1 MNALEEFDHILR
13 FGYNSEKLLAVK
25 SNLDSYLQT
34 CPEEDKAKCQM
45 NIELA
50 ERLIAESKE
59 VDKLRQQYNLLHGF
73 VLENKQLGPIE
84 LEYIEPYRN
93 SYGVDIKV
101 GRYIMELVYKPIDE
115 PEKNEVRTKFYFN
128 VDDLYKSFMLKKDAI
143 SSAYPNIQYNRR
155 DYYPISVRWDNWGDL
170 IVNTIKVVENDPRGF
185 LQMCE
190 DSCPFNPD
198 GSHKF
203 KFWKTKAA
211 VEVSYDANTGIIQG
225 IKKGE
230 TSVRSH
236 VVGSNGSFRFFEKGD
251 YVLKI
256 VLDCLAGEK
265 PIKYEC
271 FIDIDDYMRQ
281 LKEKKGWGRNM
292 PYNKVNAALSGK
304 VDVITY
310 DHSLDRFEQSARKAF
325 AAAGQNSAAN
335 RRGTCF
341 KKIQFILRRRKLID
355 CAGKNLTHRGLS
367 HIYSLYG
374 IGNDAVFVY
383 QNDIAVFCHYLNGK
397 GERGFIAY
405 FVSACKIN
413 KNYSVKPLLT
423 DICNCRS
430 A

>member
-25 SNLDSYLQT
+25 SKLDSYLQT

-50 ERLIAESKE
+50 ERLIAECKE

-84 LEYIEPYRN
+84 LEYIEPYGN

-101 GRYIMELVYKPIDE
+101 GRYIMELVYKPMEE

-143 SSAYPNIQYNRR
+143 FSAYPNIQYNRR
-155 DYYPISVRWDNWGDL
+155 DYYPISVRWDNWGEL

-198 GSHKF
+198 GTHKF
-203 KFWKTKAA
+203 KFWKTKAT

-230 TSVRSH
+230 TPARSH
-236 VVGSNGSFRFFEKGD
+236 VVGGNGSFRFFEKGD

-265 PIKYEC
+265 PIKHEC
-271 FIDIDDYMRQ
+271 YIDIDEYMRQ
-281 LKEKKGWGRNM
+281 LKETKGWGRNI

-310 DHSLDRFEQSARKAF
+310 DMDKDPTERAF
-325 AAAGQNSAAN
+325 YPVEYN
-335 RRGTCF
+335 
-341 KKIQFILRRRKLID
+341 
-355 CAGKNLTHRGLS
+355 
-367 HIYSLYG
+367 
-374 IGNDAVFVY
+374 GNW
-383 QNDIAVFCHYLNGK
+383 
-397 GERGFIAY
+397 IAY
-405 FVSACKIN
+405 LEDKMKGI
-413 KNYSVKPLLT
+413 
-423 DICNCRS
+423 
-430 A
+430 